1 MLNGIEGYKKVE
13 VMKGGVDMCE
23 LLLVMMMSVCVLGLF
38 FVGEVVDV
46 MGWFGGYNFQ
56 WVWVF
61 GMVVG
66 QVVVEYVCGV

>member
-46 MGWFGGYNFQ
+46 MGWFGGYNF
-56 WVWVF
+56 
-61 GMVVG
+61 
-66 QVVVEYVCGV
+66 